1 MVAKGRGGR
10 GRGWEFRVSRC
21 KLLHVGW
28 INSKVLVYSKR
39 NYIQYPV
46 IKHNR
51 KKNFFLKTV
60 LKKNKKCFL
69 LSRDLVPVLGF
80 ASQHS
85 PLSSE
90 RRTLIP
96 VI

>member
-1 MVAKGRGGR
+1 M
-10 GRGWEFRVSRC
+10 
-21 KLLHVGW
+21 GW

-39 NYIQYPV
+39 NYMQYPV

-51 KKNFFLKTV
+51 KKIFLKKNV

-69 LSRDLVPVLGF
+69 LSRDLAPVLGF
-80 ASQHS
+80 ASQHP

-90 RRTLIP
+90 KWTLIP
-96 VI
+96 VLLKMNCFRMGTLKR